1 MRTFSIYLMIATLLI
16 CPYECAVRLAAA
28 QTTGNDA
35 NSACCERCHVRQ
47 ADESRAPNHERLPA
61 PSEDGRCCLCE
72 GAVFDVAARS
82 PLELSLQA
90 FLWIEVS
97 DAAQTPT
104 HGLSVTSFDRG
115 QLSLPEDSGRQAR
128 IAIRSLLL

>member
-1 MRTFSIYLMIATLLI
+1 
-16 CPYECAVRLAAA
+16 
-28 QTTGNDA
+28 
-35 NSACCERCHVRQ
+35 
-47 ADESRAPNHERLPA
+47 
-61 PSEDGRCCLCE
+61 
-72 GAVFDVAARS
+72 VFDVAARS